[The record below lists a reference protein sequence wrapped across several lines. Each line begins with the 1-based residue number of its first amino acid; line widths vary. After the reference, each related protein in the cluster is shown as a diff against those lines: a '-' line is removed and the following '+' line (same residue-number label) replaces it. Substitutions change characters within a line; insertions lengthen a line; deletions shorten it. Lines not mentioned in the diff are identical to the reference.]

1 MTINKVFLTGN
12 ITRDPELRTTANGFN
27 VLNAGITV
35 NERYKSQQTGEWED
49 RPNFFDLTVLGKRA
63 ESLSRILRKGMK
75 VSVEGRLR
83 YESWEKDGQ
92 KRSKVSV
99 TVDEVELPQREQ
111 GGSYGHQKPSQGY
124 SQQGGYADEDLPF

>member
-12 ITRDPELRTTANGFN
+12 ITRDPELRATASGFSI
-27 VLNAGITV
+27 LNAGIAV
-35 NERYKSQQTGEWED
+35 SERYKSQQSGEWED
-49 RPNFFDLTVLGKRA
+49 RPNFFDLTILGKRA

-99 TVDEVELPQREQ
+99 TVDEIELPQRDQ
-111 GGSYGHQKPSQGY
+111 GAYNG
-124 SQQGGYADEDLPF
+124 QQQAPHSAAPAYADEDLPF

>member
-1 MTINKVFLTGN
+1 MSINRVMICGRL
-12 ITRDPELRTTANGFN
+12 TRDPEMRSTAGGLA
-27 VLNAGITV
+27 VMGLGVAV
-35 NERYKSQQTGEWED
+35 NDRRKNQQTGEWED